1 MRAPTVPR
9 FKPKPRWPVI
19 SPDPGAGHCHL
30 TPASE
35 NSLIDFFR
43 LFETNMIRMLPSR
56 FAALVAVYF
65 LPLPVNAA
73 DSDQPLSRIVF
84 GSCAHQEKPL
94 PIWKSVLAAKPE
106 LFLSLGDNIYAD
118 TDDMKVMKEKYD
130 RAAAHPDYQQLKKA
144 CPILGIWDDHDYG
157 KNDAGVEYAKKEES
171 QQLFLDFFDVPKEAP
186 LRRQKGIYQARIFG
200 PAGKRVQVIMLDGR
214 YFRSPMKR
222 GKREPGM
229 TYTPY
234 IANTDPDATLL
245 GAEQWKWLEEQLKQP
260 AEIRLLVSGIQVVP
274 EDHGFEKW
282 MNFPNEREKLYAL
295 LKETKA
301 AGVICLSGDR
311 HLAELSMME
320 RAVDYPLYDLTSSGL
335 NQANKDWRPLEK
347 NRHRVATMA
356 HGDNFGVIAIDWTG
370 TSPKISLQIRDVDG
384 DVVIQQKLLL
394 SDLQPGAHVAKKSAD
409 VPDAKVGEGAITPTQ
424 ALKKTGAKVTVEMRV
439 QATGGTREK
448 RLYLNSRKNF
458 KDEENFTIVLQ
469 PKFFT
474 GKWENATGATFL
486 NKIVRVTGTVSA
498 FKDAPQILV
507 DDPKQVEILN
517 QP

>member
-1 MRAPTVPR
+1 MNKLP
-9 FKPKPRWPVI
+9 
-19 SPDPGAGHCHL
+19 L
-30 TPASE
+30 
-35 NSLIDFFR
+35 LI
-43 LFETNMIRMLPSR
+43 
-56 FAALVAVYF
+56 AWAL
-65 LPLPVNAA
+65 LPLPAVAA
-73 DSDQPLSRIVF
+73 DADKPLTRIGF

-94 PIWKSVLAAKPE
+94 PIWKSIVAARPE
-106 LFLSLGDNIYAD
+106 LYLALGDNIYAD

-130 RAAAHPDYQQLKKA
+130 KAAAHPDYQQLKKT

-171 QQLFLDFFDVPKEAP
+171 QRLFLDFFDVPNDAP
-186 LRRQKGIYQARIFG
+186 IRKQKGIYQARIYG

-245 GAEQWKWLEEQLKQP
+245 GADQWKWLEEQLKQP
-260 AEIRLLVSGIQVVP
+260 AEIRLLVSGIQVVS

-282 MNFPNEREKLYAL
+282 MNFPNEREKLYKL
-295 LKETKA
+295 LQETKA

-311 HLAELSMME
+311 HLAELCMME

-347 NRHRVATMA
+347 NRHRVATMG
-356 HGDNFGVIAIDWTG
+356 HGDNFGFITIDWSG
-370 TSPKISLQIRDVDG
+370 PSPKIGLQIRDVDG

-394 SDLQPGAHVAKKSAD
+394 SDLQPGAHVAKKSVD
-409 VPDAKVGEGAITPTQ
+409 VPDIKVGEGAITPTQ
-424 ALKKTGAKVTVEMRV
+424 ALKKVGEKVTVEMRV
-439 QATGGTREK
+439 QAVGGTPQK

-486 NKIVRVTGTVSA
+486 NRNVRVTGTVSA

-507 DDPKQVEILN
+507 EDPKQLEIIDKE
-517 QP
+517 